1 MRHYIPWHLLLNLY
15 HAHLLLSYGI
25 CAWVSC
31 PLTFLNKLL
40 VLQNLTYFAKPKD
53 LAIPFFIE
61 SNCLPLQPLF
71 FQQLTYFIY
80 DVRAR

>member
-1 MRHYIPWHLLLNLY
+1 MASSFEFISCTFTPYLN
-15 HAHLLLSYGI
+15 YGI

-40 VLQNLTYFAKPKD
+40 VLQNLTYFA
-53 LAIPFFIE
+53 IPFFIE

-71 FQQLTYFIY
+71 FQQLTYFMY